1 MAMYIDTVTPS
12 LNSLTESVGG
22 LQKLRDATI
31 AQRIEKAKL
40 LRDMEENEAAEKELW
55 GAKNYGLSSL
65 FAKRPQGWTLDD
77 PFAGQPQ
84 DMVEKKGLQQLQESP
99 ELYGGVNATQGKILA
114 EMEKLYGGKTPQYY
128 NQLQVMGLEAGGIDP
143 NKALTVA
150 LNKSLSPEYSGIA
163 AMNYPNVKAQ
173 TEAYKALQADQKLQD
188 KEIAAKN
195 APLIKANAQAEAY
208 NKLADIENA
217 KREAYNKNLPSG
229 KLVGNEVDQQ
239 QSLIK
244 STLSAVKAGGGMD
257 AYMRYLTTHKA
268 IDDHYGHNSKPLPPE
283 YFGLGGKGEGGS
295 EKRHEAYVRGLDG
308 KKIIPLKLT
317 DAEFNDPA
325 IRGKIL
331 SKYKKTLEL
340 HGIGDVS
347 QIDLQFGA
355 GDSKNVDPEEAL
367 KIKMMKDAMTKQ
379 AAKESAGLFTFK
391 QSSQAK
397 EYNDKLDKA
406 GDTTTPR
413 MDPETYHAVDY
424 KDWVKRNVASGGYK
438 HLNKFQK

>member
-40 LRDMEENEAAEKELW
+40 LRDMGENLEAEKELY

-65 FAKRPQGWTLDD
+65 FAKSPQEWEADN

-173 TEAYKALQADQKLQD
+173 LAEYKALQADQKLQD

-229 KLVGNEVDQQ
+229 KLSGNEVDQQ
-239 QSLIK
+239 QSLMK

-283 YFGLGGKGEGGS
+283 YFGLGGKGGGGS
-295 EKRHEAYVRGLDG
+295 KKEHFIIQATDG
-308 KKIIPLKLT
+308 KEYTVQVPKGVAFADAIPTVNAQLAKL
-317 DAEFNDPA
+317 A
-325 IRGKIL
+325 GK
-331 SKYKKTLEL
+331 
-340 HGIGDVS
+340 GITYQTGTNPQPKGDVS
-347 QIDLQFGA
+347 
-355 GDSKNVDPEEAL
+355 
-367 KIKMMKDAMTKQ
+367 
-379 AAKESAGLFTFK
+379 
-391 QSSQAK
+391 
-397 EYNDKLDKA
+397 
-406 GDTTTPR
+406 GDTESINLTKDEKKQER
-413 MDPETYHAVDY
+413 DINAKAAAMMAWNEADPSGLDFGVFKKKEKADLANSMLPPDSPY
-424 KDWVKRNVASGGYK
+424 KWDSSGNLNYVGKSKSNVASG
-438 HLNKFQK
+438 NKVNKPWK